1 MEEAAQGFR
10 KAARIREDYQASF
23 FAAQALEA
31 LGRHDEAPPQFSK
44 ALEVVEKHME
54 LNPDDPRAAT
64 MRAVSLC
71 RLGRALEGLEWAEK
85 ALEIDPDDAGVRYN
99 VACLYSLE
107 GKVEEAIRC
116 LDAAVAR
123 GFGNKEWFEKD
134 PDLDPIRTD
143 PRFRAL
149 MDRI

>member
-1 MEEAAQGFR
+1 
-10 KAARIREDYQASF
+10 
-23 FAAQALEA
+23 
-31 LGRHDEAPPQFSK
+31 
-44 ALEVVEKHME
+44 
-54 LNPDDPRAAT
+54 
-64 MRAVSLC
+64 
-71 RLGRALEGLEWAEK
+71 LGRAEEGLKWAEK

-116 LDAAVAR
+116 LEAALEW

-143 PRFRAL
+143 PRFKAL
-149 MDRI
+149 MDRV